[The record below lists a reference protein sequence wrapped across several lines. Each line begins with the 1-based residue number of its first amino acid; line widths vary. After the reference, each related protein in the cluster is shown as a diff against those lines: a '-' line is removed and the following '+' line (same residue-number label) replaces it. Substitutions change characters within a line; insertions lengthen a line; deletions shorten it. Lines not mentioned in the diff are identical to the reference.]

1 MDPNHDI
8 LKEYSAC
15 LARTKKKFGFKKPD
29 HAAVSEDLKRLAKV
43 LKMQNC
49 KPYAAMVL
57 ESKAKSDAELGDT
70 YMQVEVL
77 IEAGELFFATE
88 KDTADMRCVS
98 IQYYLASG
106 IHCFNMAVK
115 IEVREKHFYHAVC
128 MLKRLAKLLRRLS
141 QYHEAIFALNYA
153 LTLLPPEI
161 PELLPFR
168 EEIITICIVIM
179 EYRQALVRSTEIR
192 NIGKRLRGIRAAL
205 VRQNELTYM
214 LLVLYLHEKN
224 IRCEEEFND
233 LIAEYNPHD
242 ILTKNVDLVDEELFY
257 HMQGLLGAYAKEDL
271 DTVKEMGDVLC
282 PLMTPHQSQMFYL
295 LYTKKDRFVD
305 LHC

>member
-15 LARTKKKFGFKKPD
+15 LAKTKKKFGFKKPD
-29 HAAVSEDLKRLAKV
+29 HAAVSEELNRIARI

-57 ESKAKSDAELGDT
+57 ESKAKSDGELGDT
-70 YMQVEVL
+70 IMQVEVL
-77 IEAGELFFATE
+77 IEAGELYFATE
-88 KDTADMRCVS
+88 KDTADLRCVS
-98 IQYYLASG
+98 IQHYLASG

-115 IEVREKHFYHAVC
+115 IEVREKHFYHAIC
-128 MLKRLAKLLRRLS
+128 MLKRLSKLLRRLS
-141 QYHEAIFALNYA
+141 QYHESIFALNYA

-161 PELLPFR
+161 PEMLPFR
-168 EEIITICIVIM
+168 EEVITISIIIM
-179 EYRQALVRSTEIR
+179 EYRQALVYSKEIR
-192 NIGKRLRGIRAAL
+192 TIGKKLRGIRYEL

-224 IRCEEEFND
+224 IKCEEELND

-242 ILTKNVDLVDEELFY
+242 VLTKNVDSVDEELFF
-257 HMQGLLGAYAKEDL
+257 HMQALLGFYAKEDL
-271 DTVKEMGDVLC
+271 DSVKEMGDVLC
-282 PLMTPHQSQMFYL
+282 PIMTPHQSQMFYL
-295 LYTKKDRFVD
+295 LYTKKDHFVD
-305 LHC
+305 LH

>member
-8 LKEYSAC
+8 LREYSAC
-15 LARTKKKFGFKKPD
+15 LAKTKKKLFKKPD
-29 HAAVSEDLKRLAKV
+29 HAAVSEELNRLSKV
-43 LKMQNC
+43 LKMQDC

-57 ESKAKSDAELGDT
+57 ESKAKSDGELGDT
-70 YMQVEVL
+70 IMQVEVL
-77 IEAGELFFATE
+77 VEAGELFFASE
-88 KDTADMRCVS
+88 KDTADLRCVS
-98 IQYYLASG
+98 LQYYLASG

-115 IEVREKHFYHAVC
+115 IEVREKHFYHAIC
-128 MLKRLAKLLRRLS
+128 ILKRLARLLRRLS

-161 PELLPFR
+161 PEMLPFR
-168 EEIITICIVIM
+168 EEIITISIIIM
-179 EYRQALVRSTEIR
+179 EYKQALIYSKEIR
-192 NIGKRLRGIRAAL
+192 NIGKKLRGIRAAL

-224 IRCEEEFND
+224 IKCEKELND
-233 LIAEYNPHD
+233 LNTEYNPHD
-242 ILTKNVDLVDEELFY
+242 VLTKNVDCVDEELFF
-257 HMQGLLGAYAKEDL
+257 HMQALLGYYLKEDL
-271 DTVKEMGDVLC
+271 DNVKELGDVLC

-305 LHC
+305 LH